1 MEKINKIIRGFNMKV
16 KNVAIAVE
24 NMEESTKFYTEILGL
39 KEVRRFSPQPGLTIA
54 LFKGEGEAM
63 IELIENETE
72 KKGLFLVGLEVED
85 MDAEVA
91 NLKAKGIELTRGPLG
106 PPGGP
111 RVAFLDGPD
120 GVELEMIE
128 NMDNI

>member
-1 MEKINKIIRGFNMKV
+1 MKV

-24 NMEESTKFYTEILGL
+24 NMEESTQFYTEILGL

-63 IELIENETE
+63 IELIENEAN
-72 KKGLFLVGLEVED
+72 KKGLFLVGMEVED

-91 NLKAKGIELTRGPLG
+91 NLKAKGIELTRGPFG
-106 PPGGP
+106 PPGSP

-128 NMDNI
+128 NMDKI